1 MASCNVR
8 HECDAALAL
17 LKDHLE
23 ATEMTAETPLL
34 KAAAAIGL
42 GCAYAGSCRE
52 DVLELLTLA
61 IVSFLLERCCVSRFQ
76 WRLMNA
82 HTQTRGTDGDR
93 AVV

>member
-1 MASCNVR
+1 MSSCNVR

-52 DVLELLTLA
+52 DVQELLALS
-61 IVSFLLERCCVSRFQ
+61 IVSIFPHQLK
-76 WRLMNA
+76 
-82 HTQTRGTDGDR
+82 D
-93 AVV
+93 

>member
-1 MASCNVR
+1 MLGFGVSSCNVR

-23 ATEMTAETPLL
+23 ATEMTADTPLF
-34 KAAAAIGL
+34 KSAATIGL

-61 IVSFLLERCCVSRFQ
+61 IVRHYLYL
-76 WRLMNA
+76 N
-82 HTQTRGTDGDR
+82 
-93 AVV
+93 